1 MINHYGKVFSI
12 VTSELINPVIG
23 MDINQFHFGK
33 MKIINIFDLGESN
46 YVIKA
51 IDKDN
56 IEHLFEIGEWGKSI
70 FPEEELPF
78 YISDFSKLYNQF
90 RAICIDYLDSASV
103 KNLYGGTLVS
113 GTYEDDLCNVSSDFN
128 QALSIIKE
136 LRANNYDFETVIKRI
151 NVNNNMVIT
160 DKEIN
165 LKIKQEIA
173 KIEKEIVQSN
183 HMFNE
188 KNKEY
193 ISYASKCYKLSSI
206 EDYVAY
212 SLSSEHETLLNGVIK
227 SCNSIKDYNKIEDE
241 TLINSLFDKKD
252 GEYANDYLQNCFN
265 DSDSIKDNANY
276 RKDFE
281 NKVINIKET
290 LEHYYKNVKEK
301 IKIYENELKDLKK
314 DIKNLSNKE
323 HELTSK
329 KINFNLDE
337 EIQNEIV
344 KLIKNLNT
352 YTVQNLY
359 IKG

>member
-90 RAICIDYLDSASV
+90 RTVCINFLGRV
-103 KNLYGGTLVS
+103 KGPIYGSTIVS
-113 GTYEDDLCNVSSDFN
+113 GTHSDDLCNISNDFN
-128 QALSIIKE
+128 QALCIIRE

-314 DIKNLSNKE
+314 DIKNLSDKE

-337 EIQNEIV
+337 EMQNEII